1 MLFESM
7 FEGFALLL
15 LCSARL
21 NSHGRS
27 IRCTVI
33 DKLRF
38 RNPLLIEPSIW
49 GVFISVSVSKNPHS
63 HCLPTFLLP
72 TFMHSKFS
80 TILSEPYIY
89 LMNII
94 FSEEGGQHRFL
105 LLLLEGSF
113 FFLSSPLLHLFILP
127 LSSCALL
134 SSLFPS
140 VCSCPNFLEPP
151 VSFSRIFSSF
161 TLLAFSAE
169 NSISSAFR
177 YPSSLCCASFSIIYL
192 SIRICS
198 SSIRICYS
206 FSLLYCSIFRIA
218 CSSSSLACSF
228 SNIIC
233 LELPLILHAELRL

>member
-113 FFLSSPLLHLFILP
+113 FFLFLSSPLLHLFNIP

-134 SSLFPS
+134 SSLFFPS
-140 VCSCPNFLEPP
+140 GNKKTRHKLTEKINCFRTVFLNDH
-151 VSFSRIFSSF
+151 SFDVLF
-161 TLLAFSAE
+161 
-169 NSISSAFR
+169 NQ
-177 YPSSLCCASFSIIYL
+177 
-192 SIRICS
+192 
-198 SSIRICYS
+198 
-206 FSLLYCSIFRIA
+206 
-218 CSSSSLACSF
+218 
-228 SNIIC
+228 
-233 LELPLILHAELRL
+233 